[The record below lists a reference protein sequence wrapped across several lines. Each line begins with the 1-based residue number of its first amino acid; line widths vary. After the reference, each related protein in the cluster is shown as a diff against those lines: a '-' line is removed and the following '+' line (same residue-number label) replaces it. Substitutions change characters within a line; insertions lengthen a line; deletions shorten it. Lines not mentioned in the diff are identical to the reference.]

1 VINSPA
7 HQALARRTAD
17 EAMVLLKNS
26 RGALPLSPSR
36 TRKVAVVGP
45 LENTLYSDW
54 YSGALPYKVTPLQ
67 GISQRLGAGAT
78 VLGSEGV
85 DRIALKDVA
94 TGRYVTGGSGPGG
107 AVLAESATTADATTQ
122 FDAFDWGQG
131 VLTLRSVANGKYVGY
146 NFSDFR
152 NDQDQPNGWFVQQQF
167 KLERRPNGNFVIL
180 YAGYETAESWFNRS

>member
-1 VINSPA
+1 ML
-7 HQALARRTAD
+7 LARAHSLSFIQGR
-17 EAMVLLKNS
+17 LL
-26 RGALPLSPSR
+26 RIHVRYQLLPSSR
-36 TRKVAVVGP
+36 TVS
-45 LENTLYSDW
+45 TLYSDW

-122 FDAFDWGQG
+122 FDAF
-131 VLTLRSVANGKYVGY
+131 
-146 NFSDFR
+146 
-152 NDQDQPNGWFVQQQF
+152 
-167 KLERRPNGNFVIL
+167 
-180 YAGYETAESWFNRS
+180 